1 MPAALCLFVEEY
13 GTSLLQQNLVR
24 NFLLHVINLYDFGLV
39 RPEVVYRTV
48 MHLLTLRN
56 KLEADGLLPA
66 PVGAGKCTASNVPW
80 QGTRQH
86 GDSNISFMSCPSF
99 SSISKKDEP
108 KP

>member
-1 MPAALCLFVEEY
+1 MPTALSLFVEEY

-66 PVGAGKCTASNVPW
+66 PTGTGKCTASNVPW
-80 QGTRQH
+80 QSTRQPVENNNGH
-86 GDSNISFMSCPSF
+86 TSGPF
-99 SSISKKDEP
+99 SAVSKKDDSNA
-108 KP
+108 